1 VKRRARV
8 GEWGSGRVGEWG
20 MGRVGEWE
28 SGRVGDW
35 ETGEEEEKEK
45 RTVNI
50 ERRAFNDQLRT
61 SS

>member
-1 VKRRARV
+1 V
-8 GEWGSGRVGEWG
+8 GEWESGRVGDGESG
-20 MGRVGEWE
+20 GVGEWE